1 MGRFIGNGQQTLALF
16 VTELMGWCG
25 STRLGP
31 RIFGPL
37 PPSLHGADAQLQH
50 RARWREPGTGGNRFI
65 EQIQHLAAI

>member
-1 MGRFIGNGQQTLALF
+1 MGRFIGNGQQTPAFF
-16 VTELMGWCG
+16 VTELVGRSG
-25 STRLGP
+25 SMRVWTRV
-31 RIFGPL
+31 FGFL